1 MPGPVTSV
9 RGTSVWCLAETL
21 HIGDMKISGIQP
33 GTGCCHL
40 HLVQEGILCKSEDTM
55 AYGSRGPLVL
65 AGVHTVGWLEGED
78 PGERKKGE
86 VGQGD
91 QSLFIHFSNLPG
103 AETSA
108 EGSVTPETFP
118 WPGSTVCAKS
128 YYHCGHMPS

>member
-1 MPGPVTSV
+1 MCGALLKLCILAIQEFLGYNRALDVVTCV
-9 RGTSVWCLAETL
+9 QFKRTYYANHTMQIPWLMEAEVL
-21 HIGDMKISGIQP
+21 W
-33 GTGCCHL
+33 L
-40 HLVQEGILCKSEDTM
+40 
-55 AYGSRGPLVL
+55 L

-91 QSLFIHFSNLPG
+91 QSLFICFSNLPG
-103 AETSA
+103 AEASA

-128 YYHCGHMPS
+128 Y